1 MALAGEALDAIG
13 SSTPSVVA
21 AGQRA
26 TLTSASDLVTF
37 LMCLKDRDFRGFW
50 SPRTLIDLEE
60 G

>member
-1 MALAGEALDAIG
+1 MALAGEALDTIG
-13 SSTPSVVA
+13 SSTPLVVA

-26 TLTSASDLVTF
+26 TLTSASELVNF

-50 SPRTLIDLEE
+50 SPRTLINLGE